1 MALFR
6 HLDGHSCFKSV
17 ELIMKVVLKPSQCI
31 KPIEA
36 IKEQLYSMLYIF
48 NGRIVIARDFL

>member
-1 MALFR
+1 
-6 HLDGHSCFKSV
+6 
-17 ELIMKVVLKPSQCI
+17 MKVVLKPSQCI